1 MSRHTQVPSSSPA
14 GCPYGAFTLHGR
26 PFQAVPVPSG
36 YIMVGPTTPTPP
48 RRPRFGLFPFRSPL
62 LRESMFLSPPAGT
75 EMFQFPAFAPDSQS
89 GDGPSARRVPPFG
102 HARIASCLRIPAPFR
117 SLPRPSSPPEAK
129 ASPVRPCNLLSV
141 LSEFTRALA
150 LKLHPAISFYIADS
164 FLASLL
170 LLYLVIFPNI
180 VNDLV
185 LSGVSEALSSTLS
198 SEMGCKD
205 TDFFFTSKSFLKNI

>member
-1 MSRHTQVPSSSPA
+1 MLPTFPSRYWFAVGLPVVFSLAAWSPLVLTGFLVSRHTQVPSSSPA

-36 YIMVGPTTPTPP
+36 YPMVGPTTPTPP
-48 RRPRFGLFPFRSPL
+48 RRRRFGLFPFRSSL

-150 LKLHPAISFYIADS
+150 LAFLEIASRYI
-164 FLASLL
+164 FLYS
-170 LLYLVIFPNI
+170 
-180 VNDLV
+180 
-185 LSGVSEALSSTLS
+185 
-198 SEMGCKD
+198 
-205 TDFFFTSKSFLKNI
+205 